1 MSRTR
6 RTAVP
11 FAVLSAGVM
20 IAGLVAAC
28 GPKRVAEPPTPA
40 DLIVLLPG
48 EDPKASGRVTVSN
61 RAGQTVELSSSRQS
75 TQVAANKPPT
85 PPATLDEAEVDRIFG
100 EAIKTLP
107 PEPHHFQL
115 YFRFES
121 DELTDESR
129 ALVPEILRLVGERPF
144 PDVTIVGHTDTTGAS
159 KSNYDLGLKRA
170 TTIRNWLVARGLE
183 TRLVEV
189 ASHGEADLLVPTGDN
204 TPEPRNRR
212 VEISIR

>member
-1 MSRTR
+1 MTRTR
-6 RTAVP
+6 RAAVP
-11 FAVLSAGVM
+11 RSVLSAG
-20 IAGLVAAC
+20 AALVVLSAAC
-28 GPKRVAEPPTPA
+28 GPKRVAEPPAPT

-48 EDPKASGRVTVSN
+48 EDPNAPGRVTVSS
-61 RAGQTVELSSSRQS
+61 RSGQSVELDGERES
-75 TQVAANKPPT
+75 TQVAVNKPPT
-85 PPATLDEAEVDRIFG
+85 PPATLDKAEVDRIFG
-100 EAIKTLP
+100 ETIKTLP

-183 TRLVEV
+183 ARLVEV
-189 ASHGEADLLVPTGDN
+189 ASHGEADLLVQTADN
-204 TPEPRNRR
+204 TAEPRNRR
-212 VEISIR
+212 VEISVR